1 MSEFTLGGYMAAHER
16 AAAFSGSDGQAY
28 SVALWIDDEP
38 NERGRYGGAL
48 LFVRWNPGGDAPA
61 GHHESEYLVW
71 GETPD
76 EASKRLVYD
85 GGAYREILKKYA
97 RSAEATEAKARL
109 ETLKTSVN
117 QLSQQGK

>member
-76 EASKRLVYD
+76 EASKRLGALSLYD
-85 GGAYREILKKYA
+85 VKATLDELIA
-97 RSAEATEAKARL
+97 RGRVEEDA
-109 ETLKTSVN
+109 
-117 QLSQQGK
+117 